1 MNTYRY
7 ILFSLLLSLG
17 LFSSCFDDKGN
28 YDYKEIGE
36 AVIKAIPG
44 VTDNGDKLVC
54 LENDV
59 IRLTSEVEFKAG
71 TSASDLNLF
80 GSAIPKN
87 LQDNQDITNRTIH

>member
-44 VTDNGDKLVC
+44 VTEMEINWFV
-54 LENDV
+54 
-59 IRLTSEVEFKAG
+59 
-71 TSASDLNLF
+71 
-80 GSAIPKN
+80 
-87 LQDNQDITNRTIH
+87 